1 MLLKTGEIEFSDFW
15 TGENS
20 LSRAVGKRQN
30 VYRRGAPGNCCLVEQ
45 EHPEVSIRRQ
55 CELLGVSRAGLMPSN
70 SSVLAN
76 GANVMCSR
84 CGSIVTVCREYTD
97 SRNRTPFWPG
107 YPETA
112 LPGAIVS
119 LLLFLGCDGTYRF
132 VSRLEKQD
140 RYLIP

>member
-1 MLLKTGEIEFSDFW
+1 MAQRT
-15 TGENS
+15 
-20 LSRAVGKRQN
+20 
-30 VYRRGAPGNCCLVEQ
+30 P
-45 EHPEVSIRRQ
+45 
-55 CELLGVSRAGLMPSN
+55 
-70 SSVLAN
+70 
-76 GANVMCSR
+76 
-84 CGSIVTVCREYTD
+84 
-97 SRNRTPFWPG
+97 SRNRGLPAIEGAIALVVILLMVQIWLLSATLDAFLAG